1 MLWAEIEDTDDAAA
15 EVFCW
20 NVEGAA
26 SRSECPKPR
35 GTDGLA
41 WVLPSFRPDRLDCV
55 DELEQHPEYNRPVM
69 WTCEQAVEGR
79 AVSVTYSQITG
90 QRAALR
96 YFDKM
101 HGDSRVATRSAEEGW
116 GLATTDEPM
125 RPQTTMESLAGLKT
139 PFRAAGKVTAGN
151 AAGINDGATAAL
163 LAEEET
169 AKELGLPIKMRL
181 VSYSFVGV
189 EPEVMGAG
197 PIPATEKA
205 LKQAGL
211 TIDDITDVI
220 EGMQPLDGAV
230 EFLDWLRSNWQV
242 IVLSD
247 TFSQFAGPM
256 MEKLDRPTLFCHS
269 LVIDEESR
277 RIADWTIRL
286 ENQKC
291 RAVEAL
297 RAMNFNVIAIGDSY
311 NDTSMLAAANT
322 GILLNPPQNVTDEFP
337 QHLVATDY
345 TELRAAIE
353 QAASAIGE

>member
-1 MLWAEIEDTDDAAA
+1 MLVVCLDLEGVLMPEVWIEVAERTGIPELRITTRD
-15 EVFCW
+15 E
-20 NVEGAA
+20 
-26 SRSECPKPR
+26 
-35 GTDGLA
+35 
-41 WVLPSFRPDRLDCV
+41 PDYGKLMRYRLDIL
-55 DELEQHPEYNRPVM
+55 DAN
-69 WTCEQAVEGR
+69 
-79 AVSVTYSQITG
+79 
-90 QRAALR
+90 
-96 YFDKM
+96 
-101 HGDSRVATRSAEEGW
+101 
-116 GLATTDEPM
+116 
-125 RPQTTMESLAGLKT
+125 
-139 PFRAAGKVTAGN
+139 
-151 AAGINDGATAAL
+151 
-163 LAEEET
+163 
-169 AKELGLPIKMRL
+169 
-181 VSYSFVGV
+181 
-189 EPEVMGAG
+189 
-197 PIPATEKA
+197 
-205 LKQAGL
+205 GL

-220 EGMQPLDGAV
+220 EGMQPLGGAV

-286 ENQKC
+286 EDQKC